1 MCVLSSRI
9 FAALL
14 ACLAAASLSACSSVD
29 NFEPLQAVH
38 VSPASTAAVSYYV
51 EFRGR
56 SEVDGYGH
64 SYITLGYADTGGR
77 SHRTTIFGFVPTTA
91 DDQFWSQFA
100 VPVGGTIAVTKSDF
114 TPHPDVRFRV
124 PLKRADYLRIT
135 RDLAASQQSWTVY
148 LLVGHSCNDLMAEV
162 ARSVGLATPALT
174 ILLPVAYV
182 AELKAINM
190 PHTQ

>member
-1 MCVLSSRI
+1 MHAAMLAC
-9 FAALL
+9 FAAV
-14 ACLAAASLSACSSVD
+14 SLSACSSVD
-29 NFEPLQAVH
+29 TFEPLQAVH
-38 VSPASTAAVSYYV
+38 VSPASTAAASYYV

-114 TPHPDVRFRV
+114 TPHPDVRFRA
-124 PLKRADYLRIT
+124 PLTRADYLHIT
-135 RDLAASQQSWTVY
+135 HDLADLQKSWTVY
-148 LLVGHSCNDLMAEV
+148 LLAGHNCNDLMAHI
-162 ARSVGLATPALT
+162 ARLAGLATPALT

-190 PHTQ
+190 PRTQ